1 MAMSKEIKDRLVDA
15 LISAFTFAA
24 ALTWRDTLVSL
35 MKEILPDEA
44 NDIWSE
50 LIVSGAITL
59 VVVFLI
65 YTLIKSSR
73 AADTALGLEDEDKEK

>member
-1 MAMSKEIKDRLVDA
+1 MVITKEIKDRMFEA

-35 MKEILPDEA
+35 MKEVLPDEA

-50 LIVSGAITL
+50 LIVSSAITVL
-59 VVVFLI
+59 VIVLI
-65 YTLIKSSR
+65 FVLLRTSR
-73 AADTALGLEDEDKEK
+73 ATDAALDLDENEQKN